1 MKKKVLKLL
10 TLMLVGV
17 MLVATLASCSSYG
30 KIKSNFKSEGYIEL
44 ENEDESTAKT
54 ITAELEKG
62 KISCEIHI
70 LQKKLEDGATGLEE
84 IANKATTVIIL
95 EFSSDEDMAEAI
107 KESGTLSGIIKDVQD
122 SDYVRDNCVLVPLLN
137 ANAKDIF
144 NK

>member
-1 MKKKVLKLL
+1 MKKKIFKLL

-30 KIKSNFKSEGYIEL
+30 KIKSNFKGEGYIEL
-44 ENEDESTAKT
+44 EGEENSTAKT

-62 KISCEIHI
+62 SISCEIHI
-70 LQKKLEDGATGLEE
+70 LQKE
-84 IANKATTVIIL
+84 IAEDASSLDKIANAATTVIIL
-95 EFSSDEDMAEAI
+95 EFSSDKDMAEAI
-107 KESGTLSGIIKDVQD
+107 KESGTLSGIIKDVQN
-122 SDYVRDNCVLVPLLN
+122 SEYVRDNCVLVPLLN

>member
-44 ENEDESTAKT
+44 ENEEESTAKT

-62 KISCEIHI
+62 DITCEVHI
-70 LQKKLEDGATGLEE
+70 LRKE
-84 IANKATTVIIL
+84 IAEDATVADKVTNSLTTVIIL
-95 EFSSDEDMAEAI
+95 EFSSDKDLAEAI
-107 KESGTLSGIIKDVQD
+107 KESGTLSGMIEDAQK
-122 SDYVRDNCVLVPLLN
+122 SDYVRDNCVLVSLLN
-137 ANAKDIF
+137 VEAKDIF

>member
-1 MKKKVLKLL
+1 MKKKIFKLL

-44 ENEDESTAKT
+44 ESEDNSTAKT

-62 KISCEIHI
+62 NISCTAHF
-70 LQKKLEDGATGLEE
+70 LQRKSADDASALDKLADAG
-84 IANKATTVIIL
+84 TTVIIL
-95 EFSSDEDMAEAI
+95 EFSSDKEIVDAV
-107 KESGTLSGIIKDVQD
+107 KESGTLSGIIGDLQK
-122 SDYVRDNCVLVPLLN
+122 SEYVRDNCVLIPLLN
-137 ANAKDIF
+137 PNAKDIF